1 MVWTGV
7 KAGLTGGSS
16 RSRARQLRVSGLVTL
31 LTGALAAGVLSPGP
45 AFATGAITGP
55 NPYLEDV
62 SCSSNSLCVAVGNQE
77 RVVTSTN
84 PTLVTPTWIAEDI
97 DADGPGF
104 MTAVSCVS
112 TALCV
117 AVDLN
122 SRIPI
127 STDPADAT
135 PTWSAPAYIG
145 ELGLIE
151 TISCPSTSLCVAV
164 DNYGRAVIST
174 DPTAA
179 LPTWSVTDIDS
190 VSPQPF
196 TAHPYEVSCSSASLC
211 VAVNNRGHAVISTD
225 PAAVTPTWRAPA
237 TVDNTA
243 LTDIACPST
252 SLCVGID
259 EAGRAVISTDPTV
272 PMPTWS
278 APTTVDNSAL
288 IGISCPTTS
297 LCVALDKADRTVIS
311 TNPTSATP
319 KWHVV
324 TTPASVK
331 PGREGFEE
339 LPQRIS
345 CASTS
350 LCVITGSGTAMI
362 STDLGSAAPTWS
374 APTDIDPRGA
384 GATSGRVRKFCG
396 SCGEGEGLGFVTGDL
411 LDHVV
416 ELGAGEGPLEWS
428 RECAVVLGEVHQ
440 VSGELG
446 QCRVVVGCQGLAL
459 HDREVDL
466 DLAAWPNRCASLD
479 RAGHTIWLTRR
490 GPRVGTTFDSAR
502 ADRVRLTDKK
512 SGSAALRLARR
523 RRKTVSGG
531 NRHAVAPGG
540 LGRI

>member
-1 MVWTGV
+1 MLLELAVRRGR
-7 KAGLTGGSS
+7 KPGAS
-16 RSRARQLRVSGLVTL
+16 RDLDQ
-31 LTGALAAGVLSPGP
+31 
-45 AFATGAITGP
+45 
-55 NPYLEDV
+55 
-62 SCSSNSLCVAVGNQE
+62 
-77 RVVTSTN
+77 

-122 SRIPI
+122 SRILI

-384 GATSGRVRKFCG
+384 GATSLRGPPRVDGPTLRFELGCSATTTFGFVAQECPGEALLTSTERLAANGRV
-396 SCGEGEGLGFVTGDL
+396 VTGIAAKTPRHRRVIVGRATFLTTAGKTTVTELILNGTGRRL
-411 LDHVV
+411 LAKFKRLPAILRITANSTDVQAPSKMV
-416 ELGAGEGPLEWS
+416 T
-428 RECAVVLGEVHQ
+428 VKTVKV
-440 VSGELG
+440 
-446 QCRVVVGCQGLAL
+446 
-459 HDREVDL
+459 
-466 DLAAWPNRCASLD
+466 
-479 RAGHTIWLTRR
+479 
-490 GPRVGTTFDSAR
+490 TFKA
-502 ADRVRLTDKK
+502 KPK
-512 SGSAALRLARR
+512 ARR
-523 RRKTVSGG
+523 K
-531 NRHAVAPGG
+531 H
-540 LGRI
+540 